1 MLRLLVGLGNPGLR
15 YRATRHNVGFDAL
28 DRILKVSGG
37 RFGAATVEA
46 VSAEIELDGRALTLL
61 KPLTFMNLSGR
72 AVADACEARSLSRRD
87 VLVCVDDV
95 ALPLGTLRLREAGS
109 AGGHNGLASVID
121 CLGGNDVARLRI
133 GIRPENLRGDLADF
147 VLSPF
152 NDEELP
158 VIDAAIDRV
167 VAATRAVLA
176 DGMSKAMSRFNGPV
190 FEGESGHHQGGR
202 LA

>member
-1 MLRLLVGLGNPGLR
+1 M
-15 YRATRHNVGFDAL
+15 
-28 DRILKVSGG
+28 
-37 RFGAATVEA
+37 
-46 VSAEIELDGRALTLL
+46 
-61 KPLTFMNLSGR
+61 
-72 AVADACEARSLSRRD
+72 ADACEARSLSRRD

-133 GIRPENLRGDLADF
+133 GIRPDDLRGDLADF

-152 NDEELP
+152 DDEELP

-176 DGMSKAMSRFNGPV
+176 DGMSKAMSCFNGTV
-190 FEGESGHHQGGR
+190 LEGESGHHQGGK

>member
-1 MLRLLVGLGNPGLR
+1 M
-15 YRATRHNVGFDAL
+15 
-28 DRILKVSGG
+28 
-37 RFGAATVEA
+37 
-46 VSAEIELDGRALTLL
+46 
-61 KPLTFMNLSGR
+61 
-72 AVADACEARSLSRRD
+72 
-87 VLVCVDDV
+87 VCVDDV

-133 GIRPENLRGDLADF
+133 GIRPDDLRGDLAVF

-152 NDEELP
+152 DDEELP
-158 VIDAAIDRV
+158 VIDAAIDGV

-176 DGMSKAMSRFNGPV
+176 DGMSKAMSRFNGTV